1 MDQELIDMVYSDSKD
16 SMRKALE
23 HLENELLKVRTGKAN
38 PSIVSG
44 LKIDYYGTQTPV
56 NQIAS
61 VTVSDSRTVVIQPWE
76 KSAIAQIE
84 RAIFEANLGITPQN
98 DGDVI
103 RLSIPPLTEERR
115 KELVKFSK
123 SLGEDCKVS
132 IRNSRRD
139 MIDTVKKAVKDGFP
153 EDMGKKYEDKAQT
166 ITDEYI
172 AKTDS
177 IIDVKEKELM
187 QV

>member
-1 MDQELIDMVYSDSKD
+1 MDQELIDLIYSDAKD
-16 SMRKALE
+16 SMKKALD

-44 LKIDYYGTQTPV
+44 IKIDYYGSQTPI
-56 NQIAS
+56 NQVAS
-61 VTVSDSRTVVIQPWE
+61 VTTSDSRTVVIQPWE
-76 KSAIAQIE
+76 KGSIAQIE

-98 DGDVI
+98 DGEVI

-115 KELVKFSK
+115 KELVKFCK

-132 IRNSRRD
+132 IRNNRRE

-153 EDMGKKYEDKAQT
+153 EDMGKKYEEKAQSL
-166 ITDEYI
+166 TDEFI
-172 AKTDS
+172 GKTDA
-177 IIDVKEKELM
+177 IIEVKEKELM

>member
-1 MDQELIDMVYSDSKD
+1 MDQELIDLVYSDGKD
-16 SMRKALE
+16 SMRKALD
-23 HLENELLKVRTGKAN
+23 HLDNELLKVRTGKAN

-44 LKIDYYGTQTPV
+44 LKIDYYGSLTPV

-61 VTVSDSRTVVIQPWE
+61 VTASDSRTVVIQPWE
-76 KSAIAQIE
+76 KSSIAQIE

-98 DGDVI
+98 DGEVI

-132 IRNSRRD
+132 IRNFRRE
-139 MIDTVKKAVKDGFP
+139 MIDTVKKAVKEGFP
-153 EDMGKKYEDKAQT
+153 EDLGKKYEDKAQSL
-166 ITDEYI
+166 TDEFI
-172 AKTDS
+172 GKTDS
-177 IIDVKEKELM
+177 VIDVKEKELM
-187 QV
+187 QI